1 MGKVNRF
8 EDLEVWQGAREVVDV
23 IYKLTFRERFK
34 KDFSLVEQIRRSAVS
49 VMANIAEGFHRGSN
63 KDFVKFLGYSRGS
76 LAETI
81 SHLYIALDQNYIA
94 EQEIK
99 EVIQRADLL
108 WKKINNFIS
117 YLTKERD

>member
-8 EDLEVWQGAREVVDV
+8 EELEIWQEAREIVSRV
-23 IYKLTFRERFK
+23 YRLAFKERFK
-34 KDFSLVEQIRRSAVS
+34 KDFSLVDQIRRSAVS

-63 KDFVKFLGYSRGS
+63 KEFVKFLGYSRSS

-81 SHLYIALDQNYIA
+81 SHLYVALDQKYIA
-94 EQEIK
+94 EK
-99 EVIQRADLL
+99 EMEQINQQVDLL

-117 YLTKERD
+117 YLTKRG

>member
-8 EDLEVWQGAREVVDV
+8 EELEIWQEAREIVSRV
-23 IYKLTFRERFK
+23 YRLAFKERFK
-34 KDFSLVEQIRRSAVS
+34 KDFSLVGQIRRSAVS

-63 KDFVKFLGYSRGS
+63 KEFVKFLGYSRSS

-81 SHLYIALDQNYIA
+81 SHLYVALDQEYIA
-94 EQEIK
+94 EK
-99 EVIQRADLL
+99 EMEQINQQVDLL

-117 YLTKERD
+117 YLTKRG